1 MHFGS
6 FASLMQFWNAF
17 VRAYLVGYIL
27 CIINYHICQNTFG
40 RIDIM
45 TNICIQRCLAPQ
57 DSCTLYISAERH
69 NAIQPTNIHNLFFLH
84 GHQSLVFFNPRSLPL
99 PSSVPLPERSILT
112 TPGAAPLVR
121 RPILLIQPPLHRVK
135 PSADR
140 SSPSDRHRHW
150 PPTQLH
156 SHHRRRSRRH
166 HIMLGCLSYIRQ
178 LPLRQ
183 IHFTDARSG
192 RRHPIRQPPDPP
204 TPITPLPHQSGHR
217 CTDLPPSEP

>member
-57 DSCTLYISAERH
+57 DSCTLYISAERY

-156 SHHRRRSRRH
+156 SHRRCLVV
-166 HIMLGCLSYIRQ
+166 LGCLSLISRP
-178 LPLRQ
+178 PLRQ
-183 IHFTDARSG
+183 IHVVALL
-192 RRHPIRQPPDPP
+192 IRLPPPDPAAA
-204 TPITPLPHQSGHR
+204 PITPPPH
-217 CTDLPPSEP
+217 